1 MAVIIPDS
9 SVFAVVFPYT
19 GGLRKGSVTMRQT
32 IGAGLL
38 LLLLLFLPPWLRVGE
53 TANTDGT
60 AAPLQAEQSVPDGT
74 GSDAAHTVRLW
85 NGSAVETM
93 TAAEYLPGVVR
104 GEMPAAF
111 ETEALK
117 AQAVAERTYLYYRM
131 ASAPKDSH
139 PDADVC
145 TDPACCTAWL
155 SETDARAKWG
165 DKFDQCEVKIQQAVT
180 DTDGQVVLYEG
191 APIMAVFHSSS
202 AGATAASGDVWAAEL
217 PYLVS
222 VKSPEDADSVP
233 NYYSVN
239 TFTAEEFRT
248 IFCKAYPEAKLSGDT
263 GGWVKDVLLTDTG
276 RVASAT
282 VGGVSVTGKE
292 LRSLYGLRS
301 TAFTVEAAGDSVTFR
316 VTGYGHGVGMSQYG
330 ANALAKEGKTW
341 REILQWYYTGVT
353 IGLYNG

>member
-1 MAVIIPDS
+1 
-9 SVFAVVFPYT
+9 
-19 GGLRKGSVTMRQT
+19 MRQT
-32 IGAGLL
+32 IAAGLFL
-38 LLLLLFLPPWLRVGE
+38 LMLLFLPPWLRAE
-53 TANTDGT
+53 EPAPQEDTSPQPIQTQQ
-60 AAPLQAEQSVPDGT
+60 AAPEDGT
-74 GSDAAHTVRLW
+74 GSDAAHTLRLW

-248 IFCKAYPEAKLSGDT
+248 IFCKAHADARLSGDCS
-263 GGWVKDVLLTDTG
+263 GWVKDILLTNAG

-292 LRSLYGLRS
+292 LRSLFGLRS
-301 TAFTVEAAGDSVTFR
+301 AVFTVETAGDTITFH
-316 VTGYGHGVGMSQYG
+316 VTGYGHGVGMSQWG
-330 ANALAKEGKTW
+330 AKALAEQGADY
-341 REILQWYYTGVT
+341 RAILAHYYPCTELRG
-353 IGLYNG
+353 